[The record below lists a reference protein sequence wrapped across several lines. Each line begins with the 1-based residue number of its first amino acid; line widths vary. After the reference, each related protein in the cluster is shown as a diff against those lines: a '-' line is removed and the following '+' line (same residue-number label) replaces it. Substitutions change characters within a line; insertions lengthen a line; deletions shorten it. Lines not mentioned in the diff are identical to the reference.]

1 MGYNIAL
8 FVLVCVYVAH
18 VKLASC
24 HETAWHTW
32 SLCTAMTLCSVFR
45 DKEQISPFSLYLHNT
60 IHNGG
65 HVWEFGQQSL
75 MCVPVSR
82 TLTESVGPVPGR
94 SQIKRAATLAFPFF
108 LMDVFVNVHTHALHR
123 PRDHCPQSQSSDE
136 L

>member
-32 SLCTAMTLCSVFR
+32 SLCAAMTLCSVLR
-45 DKEQISPFSLYLHNT
+45 DKEQISPFSLYLHNA

-82 TLTESVGPVPGR
+82 TLIESVGPVPGR
-94 SQIKRAATLAFPFF
+94 SQIKRAATFAFPFF
-108 LMDVFVNVHTHALHR
+108 LMDVFVNVHAHALH
-123 PRDHCPQSQSSDE
+123 
-136 L
+136 